1 MISYQKILRK
11 IIFYIWI
18 SLTKR
23 KRKKHIKKKPKFDK
37 RFFLLFSLG
46 YVWFPKKYEGKKIE
60 RKNKS
65 KKKMKK

>member
-1 MISYQKILRK
+1 MISYQKILIK
-11 IIFYIWI
+11 IIFYIRI

-60 RKNKS
+60 RKNE
-65 KKKMKK
+65 KKNQ